1 MTAKI
6 LIVDDE
12 PSNLDTMEAFLV
24 GEGYELHFAAN
35 GLVAL
40 EKARN
45 VRPDL
50 ILLDVMMPEL
60 DGFAVTRRIRQ
71 DPAVRSMPIILV
83 TAIFAAA
90 PARICPTA
98 SAGRSSGKAA
108 TLSAKSTVPPMA

>member
-83 TAIFAAA
+83 TVLEDSQS
-90 PARICPTA
+90 RLE
-98 SAGRSSGKAA
+98 RSEERRVGKECR
-108 TLSAKSTVPPMA
+108 SRWSPYH